1 VVVVWCVG
9 VAGVFFTG
17 VQVFAAAAAVYWLL
31 VCVFCWFLQLG
42 FSVFRLL
49 YAFGLPF
56 VCYSFVAFLLLCPSS
71 FGQDVPSICIHLSTS
86 AYF

>member
-1 VVVVWCVG
+1 VVVVWCIG
-9 VAGVFFTG
+9 AAGVFFTG

-49 YAFGLPF
+49 YAFGLPS
-56 VCYSFVAFLLLCPSS
+56 VCCSFVAFLLLFPSS
-71 FGQDVPSICIHLSTS
+71 FGQDVPSTCIHLSTS
-86 AYF
+86 CAY